1 MKKTY
6 ITLGLLLLSGM
17 AIAQSPAVQKAN
29 QLFESYQYVGAIES
43 YLQVVNTKQANQQV
57 YQNLAD
63 SYYNIYNTTEAAK
76 WYEKAVQGNANPETV
91 FKYAQVLKSLGNYT
105 EANHQMMKF
114 SNLIPNDVR
123 AKEFNSN
130 QNYKASLDKV
140 KALFTIE
147 DTSFA
152 ENKSND
158 FGAIFTNNNEI
169 YFVSTR
175 NNSKIDKWSNVP
187 YIDIFKAIRN
197 TDGTFSKPESVSELN
212 SAFHDGPVAIS
223 EDGNTMFFARD
234 GHSTKLYEKD
244 AKNNVKVGQLG
255 IYRAI
260 KVNGKWEIKEALP
273 VNSTAY
279 SVSHPSLSK
288 DGKTLYFTSNM
299 PGGIGETDIWK
310 LAITDNGY
318 GKPENLGTKINTPS
332 REAFPFVTND
342 NQLYFASTGWAGFG
356 GLDVFKTDLNKP
368 SNAVINV
375 GKPVNTEKD
384 DFSLSLNTKLN
395 VGYFSSNRNGTD
407 AIYKATPICGTDILP
422 LVTDAK
428 TGKAIEKA
436 VVTILDENN
445 TVVTTLETDNLGK
458 TLYQLNCDKG
468 YTLQVAANNYVT
480 VVYPIA
486 KNKENK
492 LEIPVRLVP
501 NEVIITDK
509 EVLLGD
515 VYFEFNKS
523 NITPSGANQL
533 DKLVKIMMEKP
544 AMVISVKA
552 HTDSKGNAKYNLKL
566 SEQRAQATVQYL
578 ISRGISKERISGKGF
593 GFTEPKINCGTN
605 CNDEQDA
612 INRRSEF
619 IIVKK

>member
-6 ITLGLLLLSGM
+6 ITLGLLLLSGIAFSQTP
-17 AIAQSPAVQKAN
+17 AIQKAN

-43 YLQVVNTKQANQQV
+43 YLQVVNSKQANQQV

-63 SYYNIYNTTEAAK
+63 SYYHIYNTTEAAK
-76 WYEKAVQGNANPETV
+76 WYEKAVQGNTTPETV

-105 EANHQMMKF
+105 EANNQMLKF
-114 SNLIPNDVR
+114 SNLLPNDVR
-123 AKEFNSN
+123 AKEFNKN
-130 QNYKASLDKV
+130 QNYKMSLDNA
-140 KALFTIE
+140 KALFSVAN
-147 DTSFA
+147 TSLSD
-152 ENKSND
+152 NKSND
-158 FGAIFTNNNEI
+158 FGANLTNNNEMF
-169 YFVSTR
+169 FVSTR

-187 YIDIFKAIRN
+187 YIDIFKATRN
-197 TDGTFSKPESVSELN
+197 TDGTFSKPESVNELN

-244 AKNNVKVGQLG
+244 TKNNVKVGQLG
-255 IYRAI
+255 IYRAV
-260 KVNGKWEIKEALP
+260 KVNGKWDIKEALP

-299 PGGIGETDIWK
+299 PGGIGESDIWK
-310 LAITDNGY
+310 IAITENGY
-318 GKPENLGTKINTPS
+318 GKPENLGSKINTPS
-332 REAFPFVTND
+332 REAFPFITDD

-356 GLDVFKTDLNKP
+356 GLDVFKADLKQS
-368 SNAVINV
+368 SNTVINV

-384 DFSLSLNTKLN
+384 DFSLSLNSNLN
-395 VGYFSSNRNGTD
+395 IGYFSSNRNGTD
-407 AIYKATPICGTDILP
+407 AIYQATPICGTDMLP

-428 TGKAIEKA
+428 TGKAIGKA
-436 VVTILDENN
+436 VVTILDNN
-445 TVVTTLETDNLGK
+445 NVVTTLETDDFGK
-458 TLYQLNCDKG
+458 ALYQLKCDKI
-468 YTLQVAANNYVT
+468 YNIQVAAANYET
-480 VVYPIA
+480 VVLPIA
-486 KNKENK
+486 KTKENK
-492 LEIPVRLVP
+492 LEIPVQLIP

-523 NITPSGANQL
+523 NITPSGADQL

-566 SEQRAQATVQYL
+566 SEQRAQSTVQYI

-593 GFTEPKINCGTN
+593 GFTEPKIDCGGNCT
-605 CNDEQDA
+605 DEQDA